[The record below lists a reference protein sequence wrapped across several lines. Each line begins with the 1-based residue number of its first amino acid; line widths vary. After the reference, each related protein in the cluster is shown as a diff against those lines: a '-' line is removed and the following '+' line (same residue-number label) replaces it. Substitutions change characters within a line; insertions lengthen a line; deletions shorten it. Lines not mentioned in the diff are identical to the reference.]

1 MHDHDIIYVL
11 IKGIHHQSHHEHETS
26 ANQQSMTCENSQIK
40 HVNHSVYADQK
51 DYNFENKISIPNGRA
66 GSTRKRHGALLL

>member
-1 MHDHDIIYVL
+1 MHDIICVL
-11 IKGIHHQSHHEHETS
+11 IKGIHHQSLHEHKTS

-40 HVNHSVYADQK
+40 HVDHSVYANSK
-51 DYNFENKISIPNGRA
+51 DCNFENKINIPSGRA